1 LTGHFVVDRHS
12 PLLFSFSFSS
22 DRREFLMILY

>member
-1 LTGHFVVDRHS
+1 LTGHCVVDRHS
-12 PLLFSFSFSS
+12 PLLFSFSS